1 MHGFLALLV
10 DLTTVALNDV
20 SIGGSGNFKLAAAST
35 PGQRVAFDLLG
46 VNPTKMFPAVGR

>member
-20 SIGGSGNFKLAAAST
+20 STGGSENFKSAATLT
-35 PGQRVAFDLLG
+35 PGQRKEFDLLG
-46 VNPTKMFPAVGR
+46 VNPTRMFPAAGR